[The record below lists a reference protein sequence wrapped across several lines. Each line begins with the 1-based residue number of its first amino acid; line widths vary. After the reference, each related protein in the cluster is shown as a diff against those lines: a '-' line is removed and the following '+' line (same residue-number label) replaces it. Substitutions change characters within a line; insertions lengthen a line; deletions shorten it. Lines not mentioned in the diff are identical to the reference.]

1 MLRSTATDKQFS
13 EFLKRPSLHIERIV
27 STGQCSPKVYW
38 YDQADGEW
46 VQLIQGEA
54 RLRFADEAAAHRL
67 KASDFVDIAPNHRH
81 RVDWTASDQPTIWLA
96 VHYPA

>member
-67 KASDFVDIAPNHRH
+67 KAGDFVDIAPHCRH
-81 RVDWTASDQPTIWLA
+81 RVDGTVPGELTIWLA
-96 VHYPA
+96 VHHSA